1 MTYKKGYTLKEVDY
15 ITLDLNDSVG
25 YKDLVELAE
34 VDDAINSVLLKDI
47 TWNVPLGAYSN
58 VVASHPNITTV
69 EVVSG
74 VTHINTTT
82 ITLRLKNGI
91 YNNYC
96 SSGETIIGHANLRG
110 SQSLVL
116 LSAGEFLTQPKPSQI
131 AVNIENSLGFNPSF
145 GALDRFI
152 FTLKFCY
159 YEKD

>member
-15 ITLDLNDSVG
+15 ITLDVIDSIG
-25 YKDLVELAE
+25 YEDLIPGNAPGG
-34 VDDAINSVLLKDI
+34 DDGVQLKDI
-47 TWNVPLGAYSN
+47 TWNIPLGAYSN

-74 VTHINTTT
+74 VTHINTAT
-82 ITLRLKNGI
+82 IILRLKNGV
-91 YNNYC
+91 YNSYC
-96 SSGETIIGHANLRG
+96 TSGDTIIGHANLRG

-131 AVNIENSLGFNPSF
+131 TVNIENSLGNNPTY